1 MAQLYA
7 APRVQNEHLHMTCT
21 LVHAC
26 ALASCAH
33 VLCWVGPA
41 AYARLVVEL
50 RGRVVVGLGGSG
62 GDRALCLSGLWCT
75 LWVVYALA
83 HTVLGPPSPLSF
95 PLLGAM
101 AANVFPAR
109 TSCDLAGWAV
119 VSSPS
124 GLLARSTTSS
134 CSLVLRGFSR
144 QLMCGHRT
152 LGNDSNPHGRLRPP
166 QDHLPF

>member
-1 MAQLYA
+1 MLNANRITPAALVRLSRSSESLDPGGVAQILLAQLYA
-7 APRVQNEHLHMTCT
+7 APRVQNEHLRMTCT

-101 AANVFPAR
+101 AANVFP
-109 TSCDLAGWAV
+109 G
-119 VSSPS
+119 
-124 GLLARSTTSS
+124 
-134 CSLVLRGFSR
+134 
-144 QLMCGHRT
+144 
-152 LGNDSNPHGRLRPP
+152 
-166 QDHLPF
+166 